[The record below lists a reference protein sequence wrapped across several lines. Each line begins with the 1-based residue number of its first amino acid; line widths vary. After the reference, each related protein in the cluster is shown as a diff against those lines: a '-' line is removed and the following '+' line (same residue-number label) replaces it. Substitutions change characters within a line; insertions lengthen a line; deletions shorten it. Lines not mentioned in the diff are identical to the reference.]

1 MSAKRCSIDTG
12 SPHHE
17 PGKRKV
23 DLAAL
28 NPVSRIRNQPAG
40 ILGGGGAVLYVL
52 FIGLPVLALLVR
64 AAQQS
69 DFLDAVTSDAALTAL
84 RLSLITSVISMAV
97 VVLLGTPFAYLLAR
111 SDRLWARLMDSLVEL
126 PLVLPPVV
134 AGVAML
140 MAFGRNGLIGSELES
155 IGLTIP
161 FTTTA
166 VVFAQIF
173 VASPFFIRSAKL
185 GFQSVGKDY
194 EDIAQTLGVSPWRTF
209 FRITLPLAAPAMFT
223 GLGLAWAR
231 ALSEFGATMMFA
243 GNLTGE
249 TQTMPLA
256 IMSAMEKSLDG
267 ALALSVMLLAGSIMG
282 LVLLGLLTRRR
293 WQGRS

>member
-1 MSAKRCSIDTG
+1 MDEPYYGVTDSGLHDAKVRT
-12 SPHHE
+12 
-17 PGKRKV
+17 V
-23 DLAAL
+23 NLAVM
-28 NPVSRIRNQPAG
+28 NPVTQIRDNPAG
-40 ILGGGGAVLYVL
+40 ILGSGGAVLFVL
-52 FIGLPVLALLVR
+52 FIGIPVIALLIR

-69 DFLDAVTSDAALTAL
+69 NFLDAVTGDTALTAL
-84 RLSLITSVISMAV
+84 RLSLFTSVISMAV

-111 SDRLWARLMDSLVEL
+111 SDRLWVRVVDSLVEL

-140 MAFGRNGLIGSELES
+140 MAFGRNGLIGSGLES
-155 IGLTIP
+155 VGLHIS

-173 VASPFFIRSAKL
+173 VASPFFVRSAKL
-185 GFQSVGKDY
+185 GFQSVAKDY
-194 EDIAQTLGVSPWRTF
+194 EDVAQTLGVSPLRTF

-223 GLGLAWAR
+223 GLGIAWAR

-256 IMSAMEKSLDG
+256 IMSAMESSLDG
-267 ALALSVMLLAGSIMG
+267 ALALSVILLAGSV
-282 LVLLGLLTRRR
+282 LLLALLGLLTRPR
-293 WQGRS
+293 WQGR

>member
-1 MSAKRCSIDTG
+1 MDEPYYGVTDSGLHDAKVRT
-12 SPHHE
+12 
-17 PGKRKV
+17 V
-23 DLAAL
+23 NLAVM
-28 NPVSRIRNQPAG
+28 NPVTQIRDNPAG
-40 ILGGGGAVLYVL
+40 ILGSGGAVLFVL
-52 FIGLPVLALLVR
+52 FIGIPVIALLIR

-69 DFLDAVTSDAALTAL
+69 NFLDAVTGDTALTAL
-84 RLSLITSVISMAV
+84 RLSLFTSVISMAV

-111 SDRLWARLMDSLVEL
+111 SDRLLVRVVDSLVEL

-140 MAFGRNGLIGSELES
+140 MAFGRNGLIGSGLES
-155 IGLTIP
+155 IGLHIS

-173 VASPFFIRSAKL
+173 VASPFFVRSAKL
-185 GFQSVGKDY
+185 GFQSVAKDY
-194 EDIAQTLGVSPWRTF
+194 EDVAQTLGVSPLQTF

-223 GLGLAWAR
+223 GLGVAWAR

-256 IMSAMEKSLDG
+256 IMSAMETSLDG
-267 ALALSVMLLAGSIMG
+267 ALALSVMLLAGS
-282 LVLLGLLTRRR
+282 VLLLALLGFLTRPR
-293 WQGRS
+293 WQGR

>member
-1 MSAKRCSIDTG
+1 MDEPYYGVTDSGLHDAKVRT
-12 SPHHE
+12 
-17 PGKRKV
+17 V
-23 DLAAL
+23 NLAVM
-28 NPVSRIRNQPAG
+28 NPVTQIRNNPAG
-40 ILGGGGAVLYVL
+40 ILGSGGAVLFVL
-52 FIGLPVLALLVR
+52 FIGIPVIALLIR

-69 DFLDAVTSDAALTAL
+69 NFLDAVTGDTALTAL
-84 RLSLITSVISMAV
+84 RLSLFTSVISMAV

-111 SDRLWARLMDSLVEL
+111 SDRLWVRVVDSLVEL

-140 MAFGRNGLIGSELES
+140 MAFGRNGLIGSGLES
-155 IGLTIP
+155 IGLHIS

-173 VASPFFIRSAKL
+173 VASPFFVRSAKL
-185 GFQSVGKDY
+185 GFQSVAKDY
-194 EDIAQTLGVSPWRTF
+194 EDVAQTLGVSPLRTF

-223 GLGLAWAR
+223 GLGVAWAR

-256 IMSAMEKSLDG
+256 IMSAMETSLDG
-267 ALALSVMLLAGSIMG
+267 ALALSVMLLAGS
-282 LVLLGLLTRRR
+282 VLLLALLGFLTRPR
-293 WQGRS
+293 WQGR

>member
-1 MSAKRCSIDTG
+1 MDEPYYGVTDSGLHDAKVRT
-12 SPHHE
+12 
-17 PGKRKV
+17 V
-23 DLAAL
+23 NLAVM
-28 NPVSRIRNQPAG
+28 NPVTQIRDNPAG
-40 ILGGGGAVLYVL
+40 ILGSGGAVLFVL
-52 FIGLPVLALLVR
+52 FIGIPVIALLIR

-69 DFLDAVTSDAALTAL
+69 NFLDAVTGDTALTAL
-84 RLSLITSVISMAV
+84 RLSLFTSVISMAV

-111 SDRLWARLMDSLVEL
+111 SDRLWVRVVDSLVEL

-140 MAFGRNGLIGSELES
+140 MAFGRNGLIGSGLES
-155 IGLTIP
+155 IGLHIS

-173 VASPFFIRSAKL
+173 VASPFFVRSAKL
-185 GFQSVGKDY
+185 GFQSVAKDY
-194 EDIAQTLGVSPWRTF
+194 EDVAQTLGVSPLRTF

-223 GLGLAWAR
+223 GLGVAWAR

-256 IMSAMEKSLDG
+256 IMSAMETSLDG
-267 ALALSVMLLAGSIMG
+267 ALALSVMLLAGSV
-282 LVLLGLLTRRR
+282 LLLALLGLLTRSR
-293 WQGRS
+293 WQGR

>member
-1 MSAKRCSIDTG
+1 MDEPYYGVTDSGLHDAKVRT
-12 SPHHE
+12 
-17 PGKRKV
+17 V
-23 DLAAL
+23 NLAVM
-28 NPVSRIRNQPAG
+28 NPVTQIRDNPAG
-40 ILGGGGAVLYVL
+40 ILGSGGAVLFVL
-52 FIGLPVLALLVR
+52 FIGIPVIALLIR

-69 DFLDAVTSDAALTAL
+69 NFLDAVTGDTALTAL
-84 RLSLITSVISMAV
+84 RLSLFTSVISMAV

-111 SDRLWARLMDSLVEL
+111 SNRLWVRVVDSLVEL

-140 MAFGRNGLIGSELES
+140 MAFGRNGLIGSGLES
-155 IGLTIP
+155 IGLHIS

-173 VASPFFIRSAKL
+173 VASPFFVRSAKL
-185 GFQSVGKDY
+185 GFQSVAKDY
-194 EDIAQTLGVSPWRTF
+194 EDVAQTLGVSPLRTF

-223 GLGLAWAR
+223 GLGVAWAR

-256 IMSAMEKSLDG
+256 IMSAMETSLDG
-267 ALALSVMLLAGSIMG
+267 ALALSVMLLAGS
-282 LVLLGLLTRRR
+282 VLLLALLGFLTRPR
-293 WQGRS
+293 WQGR

>member
-1 MSAKRCSIDTG
+1 MDEPYYGVTDSGLHDAKVRT
-12 SPHHE
+12 
-17 PGKRKV
+17 V
-23 DLAAL
+23 NLAVM
-28 NPVSRIRNQPAG
+28 NPVTQIRDNPAG
-40 ILGGGGAVLYVL
+40 ILGSGGAVLFVL
-52 FIGLPVLALLVR
+52 FIGIPVIALLIR

-69 DFLDAVTSDAALTAL
+69 NFLDAVTGDTALTAL
-84 RLSLITSVISMAV
+84 RLSLFTSVISMAV

-111 SDRLWARLMDSLVEL
+111 SDRLLVRVVDSLVEL

-140 MAFGRNGLIGSELES
+140 MAFGRNGLIGSGLES
-155 IGLTIP
+155 IGLHIS

-173 VASPFFIRSAKL
+173 VASPFFVRSAKL
-185 GFQSVGKDY
+185 GFQSVAKDY
-194 EDIAQTLGVSPWRTF
+194 EDVAQTLGVSPLRTF

-223 GLGLAWAR
+223 GLGVAWAR

-256 IMSAMEKSLDG
+256 IMSAMETSLDG
-267 ALALSVMLLAGSIMG
+267 ALALSVMLLAGS
-282 LVLLGLLTRRR
+282 VLLLALLGFLTRPR
-293 WQGRS
+293 WQGR

>member
-1 MSAKRCSIDTG
+1 MALRV
-12 SPHHE
+12 HE
-17 PGKRKV
+17 PLKKK
-23 DLAAL
+23 DAL
-28 NPVSRIRNQPAG
+28 PRLNSIIRFDSLPVG
-40 ILGGGGAVLYVL
+40 ILGGSGAFLYVL

-64 AAQQS
+64 SAQHG
-69 DFLDAVTSDAALTAL
+69 DFLNAVTGDAALTAL
-84 RLSLITSVISMAV
+84 RLSLVTSIISMSIII
-97 VVLLGTPFAYLLAR
+97 LLGTPFAYSLAR
-111 SDRLWARLMDSLVEL
+111 SNKLWARLVDNLVEL

-140 MAFGRNGLIGSELES
+140 MAFGRNGLVGSNLES
-155 IGLTIP
+155 LGIIIP

-173 VASPFFIRSAKL
+173 VAAPFFIRSAKL
-185 GFQSVGKDY
+185 GFQSVDKNY
-194 EDIAQTLGVSPWRTF
+194 EDVAQTLGISPRRTF

-256 IMSAMEKSLDG
+256 IMSAMETSLEG
-267 ALALSVMLLAGSIMG
+267 ALALSVVLLATSI
-282 LVLLGLLTRRR
+282 LVLALLGLLTRRR
-293 WQGRS
+293 WQNL

>member
-1 MSAKRCSIDTG
+1 MDEPYYAVTDSGLHDAKVRT
-12 SPHHE
+12 
-17 PGKRKV
+17 V
-23 DLAAL
+23 NLAVM
-28 NPVSRIRNQPAG
+28 NPVTQIRDNPAG
-40 ILGGGGAVLYVL
+40 ILGSGGAVLFVL
-52 FIGLPVLALLVR
+52 FIGIPVIALLIR

-69 DFLDAVTSDAALTAL
+69 NFLDAVTGDTALTAL
-84 RLSLITSVISMAV
+84 RLSLFTSVISMAV

-111 SDRLWARLMDSLVEL
+111 SDRLWVRVVDSLVEL

-140 MAFGRNGLIGSELES
+140 MAFGRNGLIGSGLES
-155 IGLTIP
+155 IGLHIS

-173 VASPFFIRSAKL
+173 VASPFFVRSAKL
-185 GFQSVGKDY
+185 GFQSVAKDY
-194 EDIAQTLGVSPWRTF
+194 EDVAQTLGVSPLRTF

-223 GLGLAWAR
+223 GLGVAWAR

-256 IMSAMEKSLDG
+256 IMSAMETSLDG
-267 ALALSVMLLAGSIMG
+267 ALALSVMLLAGS
-282 LVLLGLLTRRR
+282 VLLLALLGFLTRPR
-293 WQGRS
+293 WQGR

>member
-1 MSAKRCSIDTG
+1 MDEPYYGVTDSGLHDAKVRT
-12 SPHHE
+12 
-17 PGKRKV
+17 V
-23 DLAAL
+23 NLAVM
-28 NPVSRIRNQPAG
+28 NPVTQIRNNPAG
-40 ILGGGGAVLYVL
+40 ILGSGGAVLFVL
-52 FIGLPVLALLVR
+52 FIGIPVIALLIR

-69 DFLDAVTSDAALTAL
+69 NFLDAVTGDTALTAL
-84 RLSLITSVISMAV
+84 RLSLFTSVISMAV

-111 SDRLWARLMDSLVEL
+111 SNRLWVRVVDSLVEL

-140 MAFGRNGLIGSELES
+140 MAFGRNGLIGSGLES
-155 IGLTIP
+155 IGLHIS

-173 VASPFFIRSAKL
+173 VASPFFVRSAKL
-185 GFQSVGKDY
+185 GFQSVAKDY
-194 EDIAQTLGVSPWRTF
+194 EDVAQTLGVSPLRTF

-223 GLGLAWAR
+223 GLGVAWAR

-256 IMSAMEKSLDG
+256 IMSAMETSLDG
-267 ALALSVMLLAGSIMG
+267 ALALSVMLLAGS
-282 LVLLGLLTRRR
+282 VLLLALLGFLTRPR
-293 WQGRS
+293 WQGR

>member
-1 MSAKRCSIDTG
+1 MPRLNSILRFD
-12 SPHHE
+12 S
-17 PGKRKV
+17 
-23 DLAAL
+23 L
-28 NPVSRIRNQPAG
+28 PVG
-40 ILGGGGAVLYVL
+40 ILGGSGAFLYVL

-64 AAQQS
+64 SAQHG
-69 DFLDAVTSDAALTAL
+69 DFLNAVTGDAALTAL
-84 RLSLITSVISMAV
+84 RLSLVTSIISMSIII
-97 VVLLGTPFAYLLAR
+97 LLGTPFAYSLAR
-111 SDRLWARLMDSLVEL
+111 SNKLWARLVDNLVEL

-140 MAFGRNGLIGSELES
+140 MAFGRNGLVGSNLES
-155 IGLTIP
+155 LGIIIP

-173 VASPFFIRSAKL
+173 VAAPFFIRSAKL
-185 GFQSVGKDY
+185 GFQSVDKNY
-194 EDIAQTLGVSPWRTF
+194 EDVAQTLGISPRRTF

-256 IMSAMEKSLDG
+256 IMSAMETSLEG
-267 ALALSVMLLAGSIMG
+267 ALALSVVLLAASI
-282 LVLLGLLTRRR
+282 LVLALLGLLTRRR
-293 WQGRS
+293 WQNL

>member
-1 MSAKRCSIDTG
+1 MALLVHETLKKKDALPRLNSIIRFD
-12 SPHHE
+12 S
-17 PGKRKV
+17 
-23 DLAAL
+23 L
-28 NPVSRIRNQPAG
+28 PVG
-40 ILGGGGAVLYVL
+40 ILGGSGAFLYVL

-64 AAQQS
+64 SAQHG
-69 DFLDAVTSDAALTAL
+69 DFLNAVTGDAALTAL
-84 RLSLITSVISMAV
+84 RLSLVTSIISMSIII
-97 VVLLGTPFAYLLAR
+97 LLGTPFAYSLAR
-111 SDRLWARLMDSLVEL
+111 SNKLWARLVDNLVEL

-140 MAFGRNGLIGSELES
+140 MAFGRNGLVGSNLES
-155 IGLTIP
+155 LGIIIP

-173 VASPFFIRSAKL
+173 VAAPFFIRSAKL
-185 GFQSVGKDY
+185 GFQSVDKNY
-194 EDIAQTLGVSPWRTF
+194 EDVAQTLGISPRHTF

-256 IMSAMEKSLDG
+256 IMSAMETSLEG
-267 ALALSVMLLAGSIMG
+267 ALALSVVLLAASI
-282 LVLLGLLTRRR
+282 LVLALLGLLTRRR
-293 WQGRS
+293 WQNL

>member
-1 MSAKRCSIDTG
+1 MALLVHETLKKKDALPRLNSIIRFDSLPVGIFGG
-12 SPHHE
+12 S
-17 PGKRKV
+17 
-23 DLAAL
+23 
-28 NPVSRIRNQPAG
+28 
-40 ILGGGGAVLYVL
+40 GAFLYVL

-64 AAQQS
+64 SAQHG
-69 DFLDAVTSDAALTAL
+69 DFLNAVTGDAALTAL
-84 RLSLITSVISMAV
+84 RLSLVTSIISMSIII
-97 VVLLGTPFAYLLAR
+97 LLGTPFAYSLAR
-111 SDRLWARLMDSLVEL
+111 SNKLWARLVDNLVEL
-126 PLVLPPVV
+126 PLVLPPVG

-140 MAFGRNGLIGSELES
+140 MAFGRNGLVGSNLES
-155 IGLTIP
+155 LGIIIP

-173 VASPFFIRSAKL
+173 VAAPFFIRSAKL
-185 GFQSVGKDY
+185 GFQSVDKNY
-194 EDIAQTLGVSPWRTF
+194 EDVAQTLGISPRRTF

-256 IMSAMEKSLDG
+256 IMSAMETSLEG
-267 ALALSVMLLAGSIMG
+267 ALARSVVLLAASI
-282 LVLLGLLTRRR
+282 LVLALLGLLTRRR
-293 WQGRS
+293 CQNL

>member
-1 MSAKRCSIDTG
+1 MDEPYYGVTDSGLHDAKVRT
-12 SPHHE
+12 
-17 PGKRKV
+17 V
-23 DLAAL
+23 NLAVM
-28 NPVSRIRNQPAG
+28 NPVTQIRDNPAG
-40 ILGGGGAVLYVL
+40 ILGSGGAVLFVL
-52 FIGLPVLALLVR
+52 FIGIPVIALLIR

-69 DFLDAVTSDAALTAL
+69 NFLDAVTGDTALTAL
-84 RLSLITSVISMAV
+84 RLSLFTSVISMAV

-111 SDRLWARLMDSLVEL
+111 SDRLWVRVVDSLVEL

-140 MAFGRNGLIGSELES
+140 MAFGRNGLIGSGLES
-155 IGLTIP
+155 IGLHIS

-173 VASPFFIRSAKL
+173 VASPFFVRSAKL
-185 GFQSVGKDY
+185 GFQSVAKDY
-194 EDIAQTLGVSPWRTF
+194 EDVAQTLGVSPLRTF

-223 GLGLAWAR
+223 GLGVAWAR

-249 TQTMPLA
+249 TQSMPLA
-256 IMSAMEKSLDG
+256 IMSAMETSLDG
-267 ALALSVMLLAGSIMG
+267 ALALSVMLLAGS
-282 LVLLGLLTRRR
+282 VLLLALLGFLTRPR
-293 WQGRS
+293 WQGR

>member
-1 MSAKRCSIDTG
+1 MALRV
-12 SPHHE
+12 HE
-17 PGKRKV
+17 PLKKK
-23 DLAAL
+23 DAL
-28 NPVSRIRNQPAG
+28 PRLNSIIRFDSLPVG
-40 ILGGGGAVLYVL
+40 ILGGSGAFLYVL

-64 AAQQS
+64 SAQHG
-69 DFLDAVTSDAALTAL
+69 DFLNAVTGDAALTAL
-84 RLSLITSVISMAV
+84 RLSLVTSIISMSIII
-97 VVLLGTPFAYLLAR
+97 LLGTPFAYSLAR
-111 SDRLWARLMDSLVEL
+111 SNKLWARLVDNLVEL

-140 MAFGRNGLIGSELES
+140 MAFGRNGLVGSNLES
-155 IGLTIP
+155 LGIIIP

-173 VASPFFIRSAKL
+173 VAAPFFIRSAKL
-185 GFQSVGKDY
+185 GFQSVDKNY
-194 EDIAQTLGVSPWRTF
+194 EDVAQTLGISPRRTF

-256 IMSAMEKSLDG
+256 IMSAMETSLEG
-267 ALALSVMLLAGSIMG
+267 ALALSVVLLAASI
-282 LVLLGLLTRRR
+282 LVLALLGLLTRRR
-293 WQGRS
+293 WQNL

>member
-1 MSAKRCSIDTG
+1 MDSGLHDAKIRT
-12 SPHHE
+12 
-17 PGKRKV
+17 V
-23 DLAAL
+23 NLAVM
-28 NPVSRIRNQPAG
+28 NPVTQIRNNPAG
-40 ILGGGGAVLYVL
+40 ILGSGGAVLFAL
-52 FIGLPVLALLVR
+52 FIGIPVIALLIR

-69 DFLDAVTSDAALTAL
+69 NFLDAVTGDTALTAL
-84 RLSLITSVISMAV
+84 RLSLFTSVISMAV

-111 SDRLWARLMDSLVEL
+111 SDRLWVRVVDSLVEL

-140 MAFGRNGLIGSELES
+140 MAFGRNGLIGSGLES
-155 IGLTIP
+155 VGLHIS

-173 VASPFFIRSAKL
+173 VASPFFVRSAKL
-185 GFQSVGKDY
+185 GFQSVAKDY
-194 EDIAQTLGVSPWRTF
+194 EDVAQTLGVSPLRTF

-223 GLGLAWAR
+223 GLGIAWAR

-256 IMSAMEKSLDG
+256 IMSAMETSLDG
-267 ALALSVMLLAGSIMG
+267 ALALSVMLLAGSV
-282 LVLLGLLTRRR
+282 LLLALLGLLTRPR
-293 WQGRS
+293 WQGR

>member
-1 MSAKRCSIDTG
+1 MALRV
-12 SPHHE
+12 HE
-17 PGKRKV
+17 PLKKK
-23 DLAAL
+23 DAL
-28 NPVSRIRNQPAG
+28 PRLNSIIRFDSLPVG
-40 ILGGGGAVLYVL
+40 IFGGSGAFLYVL

-64 AAQQS
+64 SAQHG
-69 DFLDAVTSDAALTAL
+69 DFLNAVTGDAALTAL
-84 RLSLITSVISMAV
+84 RLSLVTSIISMSIII
-97 VVLLGTPFAYLLAR
+97 LLGTPFAYSLAR
-111 SDRLWARLMDSLVEL
+111 SNKLWARLVDNLVEL

-140 MAFGRNGLIGSELES
+140 MAFGRNGLVGSNLES
-155 IGLTIP
+155 LGIIIP

-173 VASPFFIRSAKL
+173 VAAPFFIRSAKL
-185 GFQSVGKDY
+185 GFQSVDKNY
-194 EDIAQTLGVSPWRTF
+194 EDVAQTLGISPRRTF

-256 IMSAMEKSLDG
+256 IMSAMETSLEG
-267 ALALSVMLLAGSIMG
+267 ALALSVVLLAASI
-282 LVLLGLLTRRR
+282 LVLALLGLLTRRR
-293 WQGRS
+293 WQNL

>member
-1 MSAKRCSIDTG
+1 MALRV
-12 SPHHE
+12 HE
-17 PGKRKV
+17 PLKKK
-23 DLAAL
+23 DAL
-28 NPVSRIRNQPAG
+28 PRLNSIIRFDSLPVG
-40 ILGGGGAVLYVL
+40 ILGGSGAFLYVL

-64 AAQQS
+64 SAQHG
-69 DFLDAVTSDAALTAL
+69 DFLNAVTGDAALTAL
-84 RLSLITSVISMAV
+84 RLSLVTSIISMSIII
-97 VVLLGTPFAYLLAR
+97 LLGTPFAYSLAR
-111 SDRLWARLMDSLVEL
+111 SNKLWARLVDNLVEL

-140 MAFGRNGLIGSELES
+140 MAFGRNGLVGSNLES
-155 IGLTIP
+155 LGIIIP

-173 VASPFFIRSAKL
+173 VAAPFFIRSAKL
-185 GFQSVGKDY
+185 GFQSVDKNY
-194 EDIAQTLGVSPWRTF
+194 EDVAQTLGISPRRTF

-256 IMSAMEKSLDG
+256 IMSAMETSLEG
-267 ALALSVMLLAGSIMG
+267 ALALSVLLLAASI
-282 LVLLGLLTRRR
+282 LVLTLLGLLTRRR
-293 WQGRS
+293 WQNL

>member
-1 MSAKRCSIDTG
+1 MALRV
-12 SPHHE
+12 HE
-17 PGKRKV
+17 PLKKK
-23 DLAAL
+23 DAL
-28 NPVSRIRNQPAG
+28 PRLNSIIRFDSLPVG
-40 ILGGGGAVLYVL
+40 ILGGSGAFLYVL
-52 FIGLPVLALLVR
+52 FIGLPVLALLV
-64 AAQQS
+64 QS
-69 DFLDAVTSDAALTAL
+69 AKHGDFLNAETGDAALTAL
-84 RLSLITSVISMAV
+84 RLSLVTSIISMSIII
-97 VVLLGTPFAYLLAR
+97 LLGTPFAYSLAR
-111 SDRLWARLMDSLVEL
+111 SNKLWARLVDNLVEL

-140 MAFGRNGLIGSELES
+140 MAFGRNGLVGSNLES
-155 IGLTIP
+155 LGIIIP

-173 VASPFFIRSAKL
+173 VAAPFFIRSAKL
-185 GFQSVGKDY
+185 GFQSVDKNY
-194 EDIAQTLGVSPWRTF
+194 EDVAQTLGISPRRTF

-256 IMSAMEKSLDG
+256 IMSAMETSLEG
-267 ALALSVMLLAGSIMG
+267 ALALSVVLLAASI
-282 LVLLGLLTRRR
+282 LVLALLGLLTRRR
-293 WQGRS
+293 WQNL

>member
-1 MSAKRCSIDTG
+1 MALRV
-12 SPHHE
+12 HE
-17 PGKRKV
+17 PLKKK
-23 DLAAL
+23 DAL
-28 NPVSRIRNQPAG
+28 PRLNSIIRFDSLPVG
-40 ILGGGGAVLYVL
+40 ILGGSGAFLYVL

-64 AAQQS
+64 SAQHG
-69 DFLDAVTSDAALTAL
+69 DFLNAVTGDAALTAL
-84 RLSLITSVISMAV
+84 RLSLVTSIISMSIII
-97 VVLLGTPFAYLLAR
+97 LLGTPFAYSLAR
-111 SDRLWARLMDSLVEL
+111 SNKLWARLVDNLVEL

-140 MAFGRNGLIGSELES
+140 MAVGRNGLVGSSLES
-155 IGLTIP
+155 LGIIIP

-173 VASPFFIRSAKL
+173 VAAPFFIRSAKL
-185 GFQSVGKDY
+185 GFQSVDKNY
-194 EDIAQTLGVSPWRTF
+194 EDVAQTLGISPRRTF

-256 IMSAMEKSLDG
+256 IMSAMETSLEG
-267 ALALSVMLLAGSIMG
+267 ALALSVVLLAASI
-282 LVLLGLLTRRR
+282 LVLALLGLLTRRR
-293 WQGRS
+293 WQNL

>member
-1 MSAKRCSIDTG
+1 MALRV
-12 SPHHE
+12 HE
-17 PGKRKV
+17 PLKKK
-23 DLAAL
+23 DAL
-28 NPVSRIRNQPAG
+28 PRLNSIIRFDSLPVG
-40 ILGGGGAVLYVL
+40 ILGGSGAFLYVL

-64 AAQQS
+64 SAQHG
-69 DFLDAVTSDAALTAL
+69 DFLNAVTGDAALTAL
-84 RLSLITSVISMAV
+84 RLSLVTSIISMSIII
-97 VVLLGTPFAYLLAR
+97 LLGTPFAYSLAR
-111 SDRLWARLMDSLVEL
+111 SNKLWARLVDNLVEL

-140 MAFGRNGLIGSELES
+140 MAFGRNGLVGSNLES
-155 IGLTIP
+155 LGIIIP

-173 VASPFFIRSAKL
+173 VAAPFFIRSAKL
-185 GFQSVGKDY
+185 GFQSVDKNY
-194 EDIAQTLGVSPWRTF
+194 EDVAQTLGISPRRTF

-256 IMSAMEKSLDG
+256 IMSAMETSLEG
-267 ALALSVMLLAGSIMG
+267 ALALSMVLLAASILV
-282 LVLLGLLTRRR
+282 LVLLGLLTRCR
-293 WQGRS
+293 WQKP

>member
-1 MSAKRCSIDTG
+1 MDEPYYGVTDSGLHDAKVRT
-12 SPHHE
+12 
-17 PGKRKV
+17 V
-23 DLAAL
+23 NLAVM
-28 NPVSRIRNQPAG
+28 NPVTQIRDNPAG
-40 ILGGGGAVLYVL
+40 ILGSGGAVLFVL
-52 FIGLPVLALLVR
+52 FIGIPVIALLIR

-69 DFLDAVTSDAALTAL
+69 NFLDAVTGDTALTAL
-84 RLSLITSVISMAV
+84 RLSLFTSVISMAV

-111 SDRLWARLMDSLVEL
+111 SDRLWVRVVDSLVEL

-140 MAFGRNGLIGSELES
+140 MAFGRNGLIGSGLES
-155 IGLTIP
+155 IGLHIS

-173 VASPFFIRSAKL
+173 VASPFFVRSAKL
-185 GFQSVGKDY
+185 GFQSVAKDY
-194 EDIAQTLGVSPWRTF
+194 EDVAQTLGVSPLRTF

-223 GLGLAWAR
+223 GLGVAWAR

-243 GNLTGE
+243 GNLTGK

-256 IMSAMEKSLDG
+256 IMSAMETSLDG
-267 ALALSVMLLAGSIMG
+267 ALALSVMLLAGS
-282 LVLLGLLTRRR
+282 VLLLALLGFLTRPR
-293 WQGRS
+293 WQGR

>member
-1 MSAKRCSIDTG
+1 VDEPYYGVTDSGLHDAKVRT
-12 SPHHE
+12 
-17 PGKRKV
+17 V
-23 DLAAL
+23 NLAVM
-28 NPVSRIRNQPAG
+28 NPVTQIRDNPAG
-40 ILGGGGAVLYVL
+40 ILGSGGAVLFVL
-52 FIGLPVLALLVR
+52 FIGIPVIALLIR

-69 DFLDAVTSDAALTAL
+69 NFLDAVTGDTALTAL
-84 RLSLITSVISMAV
+84 RLSLFTSVISMAV

-111 SDRLWARLMDSLVEL
+111 SDRLLVRVVDSLVEL

-140 MAFGRNGLIGSELES
+140 MAFGRNGLIGSGLES
-155 IGLTIP
+155 IGLHIS

-173 VASPFFIRSAKL
+173 VASPFFVRSAKL
-185 GFQSVGKDY
+185 GFQSVAKDY
-194 EDIAQTLGVSPWRTF
+194 EDVAQTLGVSPLRTF

-223 GLGLAWAR
+223 GLGVAWAR

-256 IMSAMEKSLDG
+256 IMSAMETSLDG
-267 ALALSVMLLAGSIMG
+267 ALALSVMLLAGS
-282 LVLLGLLTRRR
+282 VLLLALLGFLTRPR
-293 WQGRS
+293 WQGR

>member
-1 MSAKRCSIDTG
+1 MDEPYYGVTDSGLHDAKVRT
-12 SPHHE
+12 
-17 PGKRKV
+17 V
-23 DLAAL
+23 NLAVM
-28 NPVSRIRNQPAG
+28 NPVTQIRDNPAG
-40 ILGGGGAVLYVL
+40 ILGSGGAVLFVL
-52 FIGLPVLALLVR
+52 FIGIPVIALLIR

-69 DFLDAVTSDAALTAL
+69 NFLDAVTGDTALTAL
-84 RLSLITSVISMAV
+84 RLSLFTSVISMAV

-111 SDRLWARLMDSLVEL
+111 SDRLWVRVVDSLVEL

-140 MAFGRNGLIGSELES
+140 MAFGRNGLIGSGLES
-155 IGLTIP
+155 IGLHIS

-173 VASPFFIRSAKL
+173 VASPFFVRSAKL
-185 GFQSVGKDY
+185 GFQSVAKDY
-194 EDIAQTLGVSPWRTF
+194 EDVAQTLGVSPLRTF

-223 GLGLAWAR
+223 GLGVAWAR

-256 IMSAMEKSLDG
+256 IMSAMETSLDG
-267 ALALSVMLLAGSIMG
+267 ALALSVMLLAGSV
-282 LVLLGLLTRRR
+282 LLLALLGLLTRPR
-293 WQGRS
+293 WQGR

>member
-1 MSAKRCSIDTG
+1 MALRV
-12 SPHHE
+12 HE
-17 PGKRKV
+17 PLKKK
-23 DLAAL
+23 DAL
-28 NPVSRIRNQPAG
+28 PRLNSIIRFDSLPVG
-40 ILGGGGAVLYVL
+40 ILGGSGAFLYLL

-64 AAQQS
+64 SAQHG
-69 DFLDAVTSDAALTAL
+69 DFLNAVTGDAALTAL
-84 RLSLITSVISMAV
+84 RLSLVTSIISMSIII
-97 VVLLGTPFAYLLAR
+97 LLGTPFAYSLAR
-111 SDRLWARLMDSLVEL
+111 SNKLWARLVDNLVEL

-140 MAFGRNGLIGSELES
+140 MAFGRNGLVGSNLES
-155 IGLTIP
+155 LGIIIP

-173 VASPFFIRSAKL
+173 VAAPFFIRSAKL
-185 GFQSVGKDY
+185 GFQSVDKNY
-194 EDIAQTLGVSPWRTF
+194 EDVAQTLGISPRRTF

-256 IMSAMEKSLDG
+256 IMSAMETSLEG
-267 ALALSVMLLAGSIMG
+267 ALALSVVLLAASI
-282 LVLLGLLTRRR
+282 LVLALLGLLTRRR
-293 WQGRS
+293 WQNL

>member
-1 MSAKRCSIDTG
+1 MDEPYYGVTDSGLHDAKVRT
-12 SPHHE
+12 
-17 PGKRKV
+17 V
-23 DLAAL
+23 NLAVM
-28 NPVSRIRNQPAG
+28 NPVTQIRDNPAG
-40 ILGGGGAVLYVL
+40 ILGSGGAVLFVL
-52 FIGLPVLALLVR
+52 FIGIPVIALLIR

-69 DFLDAVTSDAALTAL
+69 NFLDAVTGDTALTAL
-84 RLSLITSVISMAV
+84 RLSLFTSVISMAV

-111 SDRLWARLMDSLVEL
+111 SDRLWVRVVDSLVEL

-140 MAFGRNGLIGSELES
+140 MAFGRNGLIGSGLES
-155 IGLTIP
+155 IGLHIS

-173 VASPFFIRSAKL
+173 VASPFFVRSAKL
-185 GFQSVGKDY
+185 GFQSVAKDY
-194 EDIAQTLGVSPWRTF
+194 EDVAQTLGVSPLRTF

-223 GLGLAWAR
+223 GLGVAWAR

-256 IMSAMEKSLDG
+256 IMSAMESSLDG
-267 ALALSVMLLAGSIMG
+267 ALALSVMLLAGSV
-282 LVLLGLLTRRR
+282 LLLALLGLLTRPR
-293 WQGRS
+293 WQGR

>member
-1 MSAKRCSIDTG
+1 VDEPYYGVTDSGLHDAKVRT
-12 SPHHE
+12 
-17 PGKRKV
+17 V
-23 DLAAL
+23 NLAVM
-28 NPVSRIRNQPAG
+28 NPVTQIRDNPAG
-40 ILGGGGAVLYVL
+40 ILGSGGAVLFVL
-52 FIGLPVLALLVR
+52 FIGIPVIALLIR

-69 DFLDAVTSDAALTAL
+69 NFLDAVTGDTALTAL
-84 RLSLITSVISMAV
+84 RLSLFTSVISMAV

-111 SDRLWARLMDSLVEL
+111 SDRLWVRVVDSLVEL

-140 MAFGRNGLIGSELES
+140 MAFGRNGLIGSGLES
-155 IGLTIP
+155 IGLHIS

-173 VASPFFIRSAKL
+173 VASPFFVRSAKL
-185 GFQSVGKDY
+185 GFQSVAKDY
-194 EDIAQTLGVSPWRTF
+194 EDVAQTLGVSPLQTF

-223 GLGLAWAR
+223 GLGVAWAR

-256 IMSAMEKSLDG
+256 IMSAMETSLDG
-267 ALALSVMLLAGSIMG
+267 ALALSVMLLAGS
-282 LVLLGLLTRRR
+282 VLLLALLGFLTRPR
-293 WQGRS
+293 WQGR

>member
-1 MSAKRCSIDTG
+1 MALRV
-12 SPHHE
+12 HE
-17 PGKRKV
+17 PLKKK
-23 DLAAL
+23 DAL
-28 NPVSRIRNQPAG
+28 PRLNSIIRFDSLPVG
-40 ILGGGGAVLYVL
+40 ILGGSGAFLYVL

-64 AAQQS
+64 SAQHG
-69 DFLDAVTSDAALTAL
+69 DFLNAVTGDAALTAL
-84 RLSLITSVISMAV
+84 RLSLVTSIISMSIII
-97 VVLLGTPFAYLLAR
+97 LLGTPFAYSLAR
-111 SDRLWARLMDSLVEL
+111 SNKLWARLVDNLVEL

-140 MAFGRNGLIGSELES
+140 MAFGRNGLVGSNLES
-155 IGLTIP
+155 LGIIIP

-173 VASPFFIRSAKL
+173 VAAPFFIRSAKL
-185 GFQSVGKDY
+185 GFQSVDKNY
-194 EDIAQTLGVSPWRTF
+194 EDVAQTLGISPRRTF

-256 IMSAMEKSLDG
+256 IMSAMETSLEG
-267 ALALSVMLLAGSIMG
+267 ALALSVVLLAASI
-282 LVLLGLLTRRR
+282 LVLALLGLLTRRS
-293 WQGRS
+293 WQNL

>member
-1 MSAKRCSIDTG
+1 MDEPYYGVTDSGLHDAKVRT
-12 SPHHE
+12 
-17 PGKRKV
+17 V
-23 DLAAL
+23 NLAVM
-28 NPVSRIRNQPAG
+28 NPVTQIRDNPAG
-40 ILGGGGAVLYVL
+40 ILGSGGAVLFVL
-52 FIGLPVLALLVR
+52 FIGIPVIALLIR

-69 DFLDAVTSDAALTAL
+69 NFLDAVTGDTALTAL
-84 RLSLITSVISMAV
+84 RLSLFTSVISMAV

-111 SDRLWARLMDSLVEL
+111 SDRLWVRVVDSLVEL

-134 AGVAML
+134 AGGAML
-140 MAFGRNGLIGSELES
+140 MAFGRNGLIGSGLES
-155 IGLTIP
+155 IGLHIS

-173 VASPFFIRSAKL
+173 VASPFFVRSAKL
-185 GFQSVGKDY
+185 GFQSVAKDY
-194 EDIAQTLGVSPWRTF
+194 EDVAQTLGVSPLRTF

-223 GLGLAWAR
+223 GLGVAWAR

-256 IMSAMEKSLDG
+256 IMSAMETSLDG
-267 ALALSVMLLAGSIMG
+267 ALALSVMLLAGS
-282 LVLLGLLTRRR
+282 VLLLALLGFLTRPR
-293 WQGRS
+293 WQGR

>member
-1 MSAKRCSIDTG
+1 MDEPYYGVTDSGLHDAKVRTAN
-12 SPHHE
+12 
-17 PGKRKV
+17 
-23 DLAAL
+23 LAVM
-28 NPVSRIRNQPAG
+28 NPVTQIRDNPAG
-40 ILGGGGAVLYVL
+40 ILGSGGAVLFVL
-52 FIGLPVLALLVR
+52 FIGIPVIALLIR

-69 DFLDAVTSDAALTAL
+69 NFLDAVTGDTALTAL
-84 RLSLITSVISMAV
+84 RLSLFTSVISMAV
-97 VVLLGTPFAYLLAR
+97 VVLLGTPFAYFLAR
-111 SDRLWARLMDSLVEL
+111 SDRLWVRVVDSLVEL

-140 MAFGRNGLIGSELES
+140 MAFGRNGLIGSGLES
-155 IGLTIP
+155 IGLHIS

-173 VASPFFIRSAKL
+173 VASPFFVRSAKL
-185 GFQSVGKDY
+185 GFQSVAKDY
-194 EDIAQTLGVSPWRTF
+194 EDVAQTLGVSPLRTF

-223 GLGLAWAR
+223 GLGVAWAR

-256 IMSAMEKSLDG
+256 IMSAMETSLDG
-267 ALALSVMLLAGSIMG
+267 ALALSVMLLAGS
-282 LVLLGLLTRRR
+282 VLLLA
-293 WQGRS
+293 

>member
-1 MSAKRCSIDTG
+1 MALRV
-12 SPHHE
+12 HE
-17 PGKRKV
+17 PLKKK
-23 DLAAL
+23 DAL
-28 NPVSRIRNQPAG
+28 PRLNSIIRFDSLPVG
-40 ILGGGGAVLYVL
+40 ILGGSGAFLYVL

-64 AAQQS
+64 SAQHG
-69 DFLDAVTSDAALTAL
+69 DFLNAVTGDAALTAL
-84 RLSLITSVISMAV
+84 RLSLVTSIISMSIII
-97 VVLLGTPFAYLLAR
+97 LLGTPFAYSLAR
-111 SDRLWARLMDSLVEL
+111 SNKLWARLVDNLVEL

-140 MAFGRNGLIGSELES
+140 MAFGRNGLVGSNLES
-155 IGLTIP
+155 LGIIIP

-173 VASPFFIRSAKL
+173 VAAPFFIRSAKL
-185 GFQSVGKDY
+185 GFQSVDKNY
-194 EDIAQTLGVSPWRTF
+194 EDVAQTLGISPRRTF

-243 GNLTGE
+243 VNLTGE

-256 IMSAMEKSLDG
+256 IMSAMETSLEG
-267 ALALSVMLLAGSIMG
+267 ALALSVVLLAASI
-282 LVLLGLLTRRR
+282 LVLALLGLLTRRR
-293 WQGRS
+293 WQNL

>member
-1 MSAKRCSIDTG
+1 MALLVHETLKKKDALPRLNSIIRFD
-12 SPHHE
+12 S
-17 PGKRKV
+17 
-23 DLAAL
+23 L
-28 NPVSRIRNQPAG
+28 PVG
-40 ILGGGGAVLYVL
+40 ILGGSGAFLYVL

-64 AAQQS
+64 SAQHG
-69 DFLDAVTSDAALTAL
+69 DFLNAVTGDAALTAL
-84 RLSLITSVISMAV
+84 RLSLVTSIISMSIII
-97 VVLLGTPFAYLLAR
+97 LLGTPFAYSLAR
-111 SDRLWARLMDSLVEL
+111 SNKLWARLVDNLVEL

-140 MAFGRNGLIGSELES
+140 MAFGRNGLVGSNLES
-155 IGLTIP
+155 LGIIIP

-173 VASPFFIRSAKL
+173 VAAPFFIRSAKL
-185 GFQSVGKDY
+185 GFQSVDKNY
-194 EDIAQTLGVSPWRTF
+194 EDVAQTLGISPRRTF

-256 IMSAMEKSLDG
+256 IMSAMETSLEG
-267 ALALSVMLLAGSIMG
+267 ALALSVVLLAASI
-282 LVLLGLLTRRR
+282 LVLALLGLLTRRR
-293 WQGRS
+293 WQNL